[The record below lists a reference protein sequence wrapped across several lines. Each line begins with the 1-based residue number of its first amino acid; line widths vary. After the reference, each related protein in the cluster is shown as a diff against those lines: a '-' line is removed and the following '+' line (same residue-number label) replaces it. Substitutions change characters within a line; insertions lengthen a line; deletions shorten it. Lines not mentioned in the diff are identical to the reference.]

1 MLKWSQPISL
11 QSFLIIIISGRNQSI
26 SQIFSMDIYR
36 ICNCYFWSGVASSC
50 TSCLIRLEHQY
61 LWKESIDVCFSPW
74 SQVFC
79 KEFFWKVASDT
90 TLSSLWPGVPFVQ
103 LDCKVLLSSISRKR
117 VNRFFT
123 FLYGDSHQRKV
134 GSGQDIV
141 FGWVLQDV
149 SFIQS
154 DCRIQSELQTFRLEI
169 GKVVCQTNIFGWMR
183 PGVSLIQPESIDT
196 FV

>member
-1 MLKWSQPISL
+1 M
-11 QSFLIIIISGRNQSI
+11 
-26 SQIFSMDIYR
+26 
-36 ICNCYFWSGVASSC
+36 
-50 TSCLIRLEHQY
+50 
-61 LWKESIDVCFSPW
+61 
-74 SQVFC
+74 
-79 KEFFWKVASDT
+79 
-90 TLSSLWPGVPFVQ
+90 WPGVPLVQ
-103 LDCKVLLSSISRKR
+103 LDCKVLLSSISRER
-117 VNRFFT
+117 VNLLFT

-134 GSGQDIV
+134 GSGTIV

-183 PGVSLIQPESIDT
+183 PGVSLIQPESIGT